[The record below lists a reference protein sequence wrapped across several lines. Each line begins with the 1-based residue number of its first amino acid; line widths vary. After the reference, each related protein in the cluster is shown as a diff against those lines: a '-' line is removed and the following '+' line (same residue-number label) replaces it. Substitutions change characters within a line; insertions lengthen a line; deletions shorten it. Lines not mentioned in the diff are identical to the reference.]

1 MHDDPTAPHAASQP
15 AADAPALERAMRRGL
30 ELADEGPAW
39 GPNPRVGCVILDDRG
54 RVIAE
59 GRHRGAGS
67 AHAEVD
73 ALRQLPAGGHADP
86 PPSSRSSPATTPGA
100 PGRAPPP

>member
-1 MHDDPTAPHAASQP
+1 MHDGPTAPEAHALAP
-15 AADAPALERAMRRGL
+15 GDPALERAMRRGL
-30 ELADEGPAW
+30 ELAAEGPAW
-39 GPNPRVGCVILDDRG
+39 GPNPRVGCVILDASG

-73 ALRQLPAGGHADP
+73 ALRQLPAGGA
-86 PPSSRSSPATTPGA
+86 RG
-100 PGRAPPP
+100 